1 MTPHQILIVA
11 IRLIAIFWFF
21 HAVGHTA
28 SILTLVPSAGF
39 DESNLPFV
47 WGLSAAEMI
56 ACVFLWVA
64 PATIA
69 RWLLPG
75 SQTPASSPAPA
86 LLEWQTMAVIAVGIW
101 VLSQAI
107 PEVTYWLVLIGLTY
121 SDGRLL
127 DHLADGN
134 KADLV
139 ALAIKL
145 VLGFWLVF
153 GAKGFAAFLF
163 RVRTAGIR
171 S

>member
-11 IRLIAIFWFF
+11 IRLVAIFWFF
-21 HAVGHTA
+21 HAVSHTA
-28 SILTLVPSAGF
+28 GILSLVPSAGF
-39 DESNLPFV
+39 EESSLPFV
-47 WGLSAAEMI
+47 WGLAAAEMI
-56 ACVFLWVA
+56 TCVILWLA

-69 RWLLPG
+69 RRLLPSG
-75 SQTPASSPAPA
+75 EAPASSPAPA
-86 LLEWQTMAVIAVGIW
+86 LLEWQTMAVIAIGIW

-107 PEVTYWLVLIGLTY
+107 PEITYWLILIGLTY

-139 ALAIKL
+139 ALATKL

-171 S
+171 A